1 MRSDL
6 FTPIAV
12 CGYAF
17 VLLTLALAS
26 SAPDRAVFL
35 WPPLAA
41 ATVLLVALRQIGVPR
56 WAAVVAG
63 LAWGIWPGRIAA
75 GDEAAVR
82 WFFLLPLALVALHRA
97 LAGRRV
103 RHMVEFGGLA
113 GAQAAAAGAAGA
125 AVLAAA
131 LGGALGLAAA
141 VGRWRSRSTLRTLAI
156 AGITAAVVVGASVAA
171 GLRASPFATGAST
184 AAGWG
189 PVAEALVS
197 VPEDHLVYGWT
208 RVLPAHGPAAF
219 PGAVTLVL
227 ALAGWWRS
235 RALDLAAVATAAVGV
250 SGASLA
256 AMAWLSPSAA
266 LPAAAVAFM
275 LGIAVLAGIGAE
287 SMRRIPRRAARVP
300 WPVVLVVALLWIEA
314 VCVARGAIPD
324 ARQDDARA
332 AETRVVYS
340 AVSIAFSP
348 GSGLP
353 LERL

>member
-12 CGYAF
+12 CGYAL
-17 VLLTLALAS
+17 VLFTLALAS
-26 SAPDRAVFL
+26 GTPDRAAFL

-103 RHMVEFGGLA
+103 RHMIEFGGLA
-113 GAQAAAAGAAGA
+113 GAQAAVAGAAAA

-141 VGRWRSRSTLRTLAI
+141 VGRWRSRSTLRTLAV
-156 AGITAAVVVGASVAA
+156 AGITAGAVVGASVAV
-171 GLRASPFATGAST
+171 GLRPSPFT
-184 AAGWG
+184 AATAGWW

-197 VPEDHLVYGWT
+197 VPDEQLVHGWS

-235 RALDLAAVATAAVGV
+235 RALDLVPVASAAVGV
-250 SGASLA
+250 SAASLV
-256 AMAWLSPSAA
+256 AMAWLSPSTA

-287 SMRRIPRRAARVP
+287 SMRPIPRPAARVP
-300 WPVVLVVALLWIEA
+300 WRVVLVVVLLWLEA
-314 VCVARGAIPD
+314 VCVPRGAGPD
-324 ARQDDARA
+324 TRRHDGQA
-332 AETRVVYS
+332 AETRMVYS